1 MGRIGGIV
9 YIILERERAVIQYST
24 TAFACNLR
32 ESRAP
37 SVYDEV
43 VSFAPIHSALESF
56 CLLTVKFYLAF
67 KPRKI
72 QSNPVNMN
80 RDYELDTIEDNGMQ
94 KSPYHSEMEPVTKEE
109 RDAQV
114 LARLGKKS
122 VLEVQAT
129 NAINLRSV
137 LIFNSDD
144 LASSLS

>member
-1 MGRIGGIV
+1 
-9 YIILERERAVIQYST
+9 
-24 TAFACNLR
+24 
-32 ESRAP
+32 
-37 SVYDEV
+37 
-43 VSFAPIHSALESF
+43 
-56 CLLTVKFYLAF
+56 
-67 KPRKI
+67 
-72 QSNPVNMN
+72 MN
-80 RDYELDTIEDNGMQ
+80 RDYELDTIEGNGMQ

>member
-1 MGRIGGIV
+1 
-9 YIILERERAVIQYST
+9 
-24 TAFACNLR
+24 
-32 ESRAP
+32 
-37 SVYDEV
+37 
-43 VSFAPIHSALESF
+43 
-56 CLLTVKFYLAF
+56 
-67 KPRKI
+67 
-72 QSNPVNMN
+72 MN